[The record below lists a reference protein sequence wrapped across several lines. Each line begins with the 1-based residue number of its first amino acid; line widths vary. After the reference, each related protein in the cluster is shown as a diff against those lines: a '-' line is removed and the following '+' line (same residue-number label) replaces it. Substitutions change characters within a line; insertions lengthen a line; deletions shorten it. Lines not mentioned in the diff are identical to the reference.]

1 MSRTTDGVGLVLED
15 LHEAE
20 NQLHLDLE
28 RLGERH
34 GADHEVLHVTRDL
47 ARWSAEHV
55 ARLAGHGRRFGLEL
69 DPQPSSTNPL
79 AAGVRRTTSALA
91 GRRHT
96 PAIMLIDDLRQIYG
110 DTSLVQLDWV
120 LLAQVAQAVRDD
132 ALLELA
138 QGCWAE
144 TVRQQT
150 WAESKLKESA
160 PQALVTP

>member
-1 MSRTTDGVGLVLED
+1 MSVTTDGVGLVLED

-20 NQLHLDLE
+20 TRLHLDLE

-34 GADHEVLHVTRDL
+34 SADHEVLHVTRDL

-55 ARLAGHGRRFGLEL
+55 ARLAEHGRRFGLEL
-69 DPQPSSTNPL
+69 DPQPTSTNPV
-79 AAGVRRTTSALA
+79 AAGVRRKTSALA

-96 PAIMLIDDLRQIYG
+96 PAIMLIDDLRQVYG
-110 DTSLVQLDWV
+110 DASLVQLDWV
-120 LLAQVAQAVRDD
+120 LLTQVAQAVRDD

-138 QGCWAE
+138 HDCVAQTE
-144 TVRQQT
+144 RQQT